1 MGNDRLVN
9 ILRQRSS
16 GILLPLFS
24 LPGPLG
30 IGDLG
35 EAARDFI
42 DFLHRAGQSAWQILP
57 LGPTSPVFGDSPYMS
72 FSTFAGNPLFI
83 SPEMLARDGLLPAD
97 RVEAAGFSEYAVD
110 YPRVT
115 AVREGLLRAA
125 WAVFRARPQAAD
137 ILAKFRADHPWAA
150 GHGLFL
156 ALKQQFAGAPW
167 YRWPEPLRHR
177 QQAALAEARL
187 ELADE
192 IDFFVFEQY
201 LFFDQWHRLRAYARA
216 RGIALIGDLPIY
228 VARQASTTFRA
239 SASVSD
245 TP

>member
-83 SPEMLARDGLLPAD
+83 SPEMLVRDGLLPA
-97 RVEAAGFSEYAVD
+97 RLAHAAQPA
-110 YPRVT
+110 
-115 AVREGLLRAA
+115 
-125 WAVFRARPQAAD
+125 
-137 ILAKFRADHPWAA
+137 
-150 GHGLFL
+150 
-156 ALKQQFAGAPW
+156 
-167 YRWPEPLRHR
+167 
-177 QQAALAEARL
+177 
-187 ELADE
+187 
-192 IDFFVFEQY
+192 
-201 LFFDQWHRLRAYARA
+201 
-216 RGIALIGDLPIY
+216 
-228 VARQASTTFRA
+228 
-239 SASVSD
+239 
-245 TP
+245 